1 MEMRV
6 TVHWFVEP
14 AISML
19 ARCSIATAPELLSVD
34 GIATGSSDEQFEALM
49 SGTTDAA
56 VTAMDNVIDW
66 NLRPGA
72 GDFRI
77 VAQIERTT
85 LLSLV
90 AHAATADIQGLNG
103 GTLLVDAT
111 ANGFVVAA
119 RALLDEFGL
128 SSESYALKTAGGVRE
143 RYETLL
149 AGGGNATLLGPPF
162 DSMALAR
169 GARVLARVNDRY
181 PAFPGQ
187 GLVVRQRSYDRVR
200 ARVVAWLT
208 AMEHARAAANDNKSA
223 AVSHLTAAGIPA
235 AVAKPMADLVPDS
248 LVPDRDGIALI
259 IGQRQQAGLRGG
271 SVTYSD
277 IVDTDLLDGVASSR
291 KPRP

>member
-1 MEMRV
+1 MHA

-19 ARCSIATAPELLSVD
+19 ARTAPAPVRLSVN
-34 GIATGSSDEQFEALM
+34 GIATRSSDEQFEALM
-49 SGTTDAA
+49 SGTADAA
-56 VTAMDNVIDW
+56 VTAMDNVMDW

-90 AHAATADIQGLNG
+90 AHATTTDVQGLNG
-103 GTLLVDAT
+103 GTLLVDAS

-128 SSESYALKTAGGVRE
+128 NNGSYALKPAGGVRE

-149 AGGGNATLLGPPF
+149 AGGGNVTLLGPPF
-162 DSMALAR
+162 DSMAVAQ

-187 GLVVRQRSYDRVR
+187 GLVVRQSQYDRVR

-208 AMEHARAAANDNKSA
+208 AMEYARAQAQANRSI
-223 AVSHLTAAGIPA
+223 AVSHLVGAGISHP
-235 AVAKPMADLVPDS
+235 VAETMVDLIPDT
-248 LVPDRDGIALI
+248 LVPDRQGIALLI
-259 IGQRQQAGLRGG
+259 AQRQRAGLRGG
-271 SVTYSD
+271 SVAYSD
-277 IVDTDLLDGVASSR
+277 IVDSDLLASSR
-291 KPRP
+291 EPTQ